1 MKESRHDL
9 MRVRDKI
16 TGREG
21 VKELVDQELEE
32 SLIHL
37 LKSAISKT
45 GVLLERMKQVCFI
58 TKKSGKIIQEP
69 INVSNNEGQG

>member
-1 MKESRHDL
+1 MI
-9 MRVRDKI
+9 VGDKI
-16 TGREG
+16 TEG
-21 VKELVDQELEE
+21 DEVKELVDQELEE

-45 GVLLERMKQVCFI
+45 GVLLERVKQVLFI
-58 TKKSGKIIQEP
+58 TKKSGKITQEP

>member
-1 MKESRHDL
+1 

-58 TKKSGKIIQEP
+58 TKKSGKITQEP

>member
-1 MKESRHDL
+1 MI
-9 MRVRDKI
+9 VGDKI
-16 TGREG
+16 TQREE
-21 VKELVDQELEE
+21 VKELAHQELEE

-45 GVLLERMKQVCFI
+45 GVLLERVKQVLFI
-58 TKKSGKIIQEP
+58 TKKSGKIAQEP

>member
-1 MKESRHDL
+1 

-58 TKKSGKIIQEP
+58 TKKSGKITQEP
-69 INVSNNEGQG
+69 INVSFNEGQG